1 MANILYVNACVRANS
16 RTNDLAKYILNK
28 LNGDVEEIKLY
39 EKDISPLDLS
49 KQDLRDKAHINNDFS
64 DKEFDLAK
72 QFSSAETI
80 VISAPYWD
88 LSFPSVLKTYFENVT
103 VTGLT
108 FSYDNTGRPVGIC
121 KAKKLI
127 YVTTSGGPIYHNFG
141 YDYVSTLAK
150 VFYGIKEVDFIS
162 AEGLDIYGANVKQII
177 DNTKQLIDT
186 KY

>member
-1 MANILYVNACVRANS
+1 MANILFVNACVRPNS
-16 RTNDLAKYILNK
+16 RTLDLVKYLLTK
-28 LNGDVEEIKLY
+28 LNGEVEEIKLY

-49 KQDLRDKAHINNDFS
+49 KLSLRDKAHKDNDFS
-64 DKEFDLAK
+64 NEEFNLAK

-80 VISAPYWD
+80 VIATPYWD

-108 FSYDNTGRPVGIC
+108 FSYDKTGKPVGLC

-150 VFYGIKEVDFIS
+150 TFYGIDKVDFIS
-162 AEGLDIYGANVKQII
+162 AEGLDIYGADVSRIM
-177 DNTKQLIDT
+177 DNTKRLIDT